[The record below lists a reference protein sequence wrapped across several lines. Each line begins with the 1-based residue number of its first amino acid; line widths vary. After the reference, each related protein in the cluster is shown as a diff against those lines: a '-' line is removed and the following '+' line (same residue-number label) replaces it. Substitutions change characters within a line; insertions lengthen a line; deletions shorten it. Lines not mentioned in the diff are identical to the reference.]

1 MNKILQKQVL
11 APTLKQIIVEAPL
24 IAKKAKAGQFV
35 ILRIHEKGERIP
47 LTIAD
52 YDRDNGTITMIFQEV
67 GSSTKRLGLLEIG
80 DEILDLVGPLGQP
93 TEHPAGAKRIVCVGG
108 GVGVAPVYPEA
119 KELHESGVEIISI
132 VGARNEELLFYLDN
146 MKAVSKELHVTT
158 DDGSKG
164 RKGFVTDV
172 LKELIESD
180 KEIDAVI
187 AIGPMP
193 MMKAVS
199 DLTKNYGLKTIVSLN
214 SLMVDGTGMCGGC
227 RVTIGNETKFACIDG
242 PAFDAHEV
250 DFIEQMRRL
259 RMYQIEEKVEDCRC
273 GEEME

>member
-1 MNKILQKQVL
+1 MNEILQKRVL
-11 APTLKQIIVEAPL
+11 APTLKQIVVDAPL

-35 ILRIHEKGERIP
+35 ILRIHEQGERIP

-52 YDRDNGTITMIFQEV
+52 YDKEQGTITMIFMEV
-67 GSSTKRLGLLEIG
+67 GNSTRRLGALEVG
-80 DEILDLVGPLGQP
+80 DSILDLVGPLGQA
-93 TEHPAGAKRIVCVGG
+93 TEHPTGAKRIVCVGG

-119 KELHESGVEIISI
+119 KELHEAGIEVISI
-132 VGARNEELLFYLDN
+132 VGARNKDLLFYLDE
-146 MKAVSKELHVTT
+146 MSAVSKELHVTT

-172 LKELIESD
+172 LKEIIESGIQ
-180 KEIDAVI
+180 IDGVI

-199 DLTKNYGLKTIVSLN
+199 DLTKGYGVKTIVSLN

-250 DFIEQMRRL
+250 DFVEQMRRL
-259 RMYQIEEKVEDCRC
+259 KMYQIEEKVEGCKC
-273 GEEME
+273 GEAIK

>member
-1 MNKILQKQVL
+1 MNKILEKRIL

-35 ILRIHEKGERIP
+35 ILRIHQQGERVP

-52 YDRDNGTITMIFQEV
+52 YDRIRGTITMIFQEV
-67 GSSTKRLGLLEIG
+67 GKSTTRLGKLEVG
-80 DEILDLVGPLGQP
+80 DEILDLVGPLGKA
-93 TEHPAGAKRIVCVGG
+93 TDHPKDAKTIVCIGG

-119 KELHESGVEIISI
+119 KELSEQGVDIISI
-132 VGARNEELLFYLDN
+132 VGARNKELLFYLDK
-146 MKAVSKELHVTT
+146 MEAVSKELHITT
-158 DDGSKG
+158 DDGSAG

-172 LKELIESD
+172 LKELIESGRN
-180 KEIDAVI
+180 IDAVI

-199 DLTKNYGLKTIVSLN
+199 DLTKGYAVHTIVSLN

-227 RVTIGNETKFACIDG
+227 RVTIGDQVKFACIDG
-242 PAFDAHEV
+242 PAFDAHKV
-250 DFIEQMRRL
+250 DFDEQMRRL
-259 RMYQIEEKVEDCRC
+259 RMYTIEEKVEDCKC
-273 GEEME
+273 GEVG